1 MKAVLM
7 MAHGTPER
15 LDQME
20 EYLTLVRGGRPPSPE
35 LVEEMTHNY
44 SAIGGQ
50 SPLTE
55 RTISQGRALESALG
69 RSFRVFVGMRNWHP
83 FIHDVVRGAI
93 AEGAQ
98 EVIALP
104 MAPQFSSSSV
114 GKYWDAIR
122 KAVPPDLPLV
132 LVPSWFDHIG
142 LIEAF
147 SEKVTESVKNN
158 GPFDQF
164 LFTAHSLPERVKE
177 IGDPPYPTQVRRTAE
192 GVVSRL
198 ELRDWQLVYQSA
210 GRTPE
215 PWIGPD
221 LVDKLSE
228 LAIKGCRRILVVP
241 VGFVCDHTEILYDI
255 DIQAKQA
262 AKELGID
269 LHRSE
274 SLNSSPKFILA
285 LADIIRNSLEP

>member
-20 EYLTLVRGGRPPSPE
+20 EYLTLVRGGRAPSPK
-35 LVEEMTHNY
+35 LVEEMKHNY

-55 RTISQGRALESALG
+55 RTISQGRALELALG
-69 RSFRVFVGMRNWHP
+69 RAFRVFVGMRNWHP
-83 FIHDVVRGAI
+83 FIHDVVRRAVD
-93 AEGAQ
+93 EGAR
-98 EVIALP
+98 EIIGLP
-104 MAPQFSSSSV
+104 MAPQFSSLSV

-132 LVPSWFDHIG
+132 PVRPWFDHGG

-147 SEKVTESVKNN
+147 SEKVSEAIENN
-158 GPFDQF
+158 GPFDQL

-177 IGDPPYPTQVRRTAE
+177 VGDPPYPTQVRRTAE
-192 GVVSRL
+192 GVAGRL
-198 ELRDWQLVYQSA
+198 ELRDWQLVFQSA

-215 PWIGPD
+215 PWLGPD
-221 LVDKLSE
+221 LVEKLSE
-228 LAIKGCRRILVVP
+228 LATKGCRRILVVP

-255 DIQAKQA
+255 DIQAKQV

-269 LHRSE
+269 LHRSA

-285 LADIIRNSLEP
+285 LADVIRNSVEP

>member
-55 RTISQGRALESALG
+55 RTISQGRALELALG
-69 RSFRVFVGMRNWHP
+69 HPFRVFVGMRNWHP
-83 FIHDVVRGAI
+83 FIDDVVRRAI
-93 AEGAQ
+93 EEGAQ
-98 EVIALP
+98 EVIGLP
-104 MAPQFSSSSV
+104 MAPQSSSSSV
-114 GKYWDAIR
+114 GKYLDAIR
-122 KAVPPDLPLV
+122 KAVPPDLSLV
-132 LVPSWFDHIG
+132 LVRAWYDHAG

-147 SEKVTESVKNN
+147 SEKVTEAIKNN
-158 GPFDQF
+158 GPFDQV
-164 LFTAHSLPERVKE
+164 LFTAHSLPERLKE
-177 IGDPPYPTQVRRTAE
+177 VGDPPYPTQVRRTAE
-192 GVVSRL
+192 GVVGRL
-198 ELRDWQLVYQSA
+198 ELRDWQLTYQSA

-215 PWIGPD
+215 PWLGPD
-221 LVDKLSE
+221 LVEKLSE

-255 DIQAKQA
+255 DIQAKQVA
-262 AKELGID
+262 EKLGIE

-274 SLNSSPKFILA
+274 SLNSSPKFIQA
-285 LADIIRNSLEP
+285 LADVIRSSLKS